1 MHNGK
6 VKGRNCGSQLMLRAF
21 NQDEKSARQ
30 KEHSLRV
37 LFKKPKKKKKRTL
50 LAYLMEW
57 KSPARAFQHTY
68 KRKKKET
75 VDERSA
81 AIVL

>member
-37 LFKKPKKKKKRTL
+37 LFKKPKKKANTTNVFDGI
-50 LAYLMEW
+50 ENTGT
-57 KSPARAFQHTY
+57 SVSTHIQ
-68 KRKKKET
+68 KKET